1 MDDNFG
7 FEDIEVSGA
16 KRPGRK
22 SAAQTPAKP
31 SERKK
36 GSSKN
41 KPGSAGKG
49 GSAITFSAKV
59 VDALKNKVK
68 EHNKK
73 HPTKKVTL
81 SQLKKVY
88 RRGAG
93 AFSQSH
99 RPGMSRGGWAMARVN
114 MFLKM
119 KRGGK
124 VKDSYRKADQDVAS
138 IRFDDLKFEDQEL
151 EASNS
156 NIFDLTDDMIPSE
169 EDFALA
175 AIDIDLYKLDYDF
188 QDVNELYLDDYQPLG
203 FEWE

>member
-1 MDDNFG
+1 MHFSVYNTYEMDIK
-7 FEDIEVSGA
+7 DILGNLEYEICFSK
-16 KRPGRK
+16 KRRGPK

-49 GSAITFSAKV
+49 GPAITFSEKV
-59 VDALKNKVK
+59 TNSLREKVK
-68 EHNKK
+68 NHNAKSK
-73 HPTKKVTL
+73 KKVTL

-124 VKDSYRKADQDVAS
+124 VKDSYRKADSDV
-138 IRFDDLKFEDQEL
+138 
-151 EASNS
+151 
-156 NIFDLTDDMIPSE
+156 
-169 EDFALA
+169 
-175 AIDIDLYKLDYDF
+175 
-188 QDVNELYLDDYQPLG
+188 
-203 FEWE
+203 